1 MAIAAIQEY
10 LGVPR
15 DAHANYSG
23 NQLLY
28 FCWDQHLL
36 FAAPFILYVSPEMRL
51 GDLIEGQLG
60 ALLSPDPDAKNIV
73 WSEVKW
79 LKGKQVWQPD
89 FNLSLAENGIRHKD
103 QLRMQTPGLNALMPV
118 A

>member
-1 MAIAAIQEY
+1 MAVAAMQAY
-10 LGVPR
+10 QGVPR
-15 DAHANYSG
+15 DAHANYNG

-51 GDLIEGQLG
+51 GDLIAGHLG
-60 ALLSPDPDAKNIV
+60 ALLSPDPDASKIDWKDV
-73 WSEVKW
+73 TWS
-79 LKGKQVWQPD
+79 KGKQAWQPD

-103 QLRMQTPGLNALMPV
+103 QLRMQTPGLNTLVPTA
-118 A
+118 